1 MYVYSL
7 SCICICMYQE
17 IEKQTS
23 VHKETT
29 YSWPLEFLFNVKLW
43 HGIIQT
49 NKHFVLNIM
58 HLQKEIRQ
66 GEKTCLI
73 QPIHVHL
80 QNAQVHVPRG
90 RMVRKEGREMGW
102 KRRSVIKAHLFSR
115 GRGVVT
121 YPLIYLIST
130 KWHPLHIPRAKTA
143 PLSYTSRINQFNS

>member
-58 HLQKEIRQ
+58 HL
-66 GEKTCLI
+66 
-73 QPIHVHL
+73 
-80 QNAQVHVPRG
+80 
-90 RMVRKEGREMGW
+90 
-102 KRRSVIKAHLFSR
+102 
-115 GRGVVT
+115 
-121 YPLIYLIST
+121 
-130 KWHPLHIPRAKTA
+130 
-143 PLSYTSRINQFNS
+143 